1 MDFGI
6 TRLAESV
13 LHMSNFSV
21 HWHEGMFLRPQH
33 FQAADRYWT
42 ETLQR
47 SEHWDHE
54 YNYGLRAVEISAE
67 AIANYQVQLTLC
79 QARMRDGTL
88 ISLAPGAEPDRVDL
102 KEALEGLNS
111 AMINV
116 DLKEAF
122 DRETTVRVYLAVPKL
137 KLGSSNVGSA
147 DDSAAG
153 KHRFLPEQTTLADES
168 QGGND
173 QDIQLRKLSVRLMLS
188 TQDLSGYEYLPIA
201 QIKRAGEGESLP
213 KLDSQYFPPLL
224 AIDAWP
230 ALGRDIVRA
239 IWDKIGQHIEI
250 KTQQVVN
257 RGIMFAGQDPRD
269 VERLF
274 MLSELNAAYA
284 ALGVLAFARGIHPLP
299 AYTELCRIVGQLS
312 IFGKTRRPPEI
323 PRYDHDDLARIFY
336 YIKAQIDLLLDAIP
350 EYEFEQRP
358 FIGEGLG
365 MQVRLES
372 RWFGVDWDWYVGV
385 SRGSLSEAELRTLLG
400 ELAWKLGSSRQ
411 VDLLFSRRQEG
422 LDLTPLEQAPR
433 ALPSNRDWTYF
444 VVNRQNAAWKDVFA
458 TQTLAMR
465 LQEHLILNRD
475 KLQGERV
482 LIVSARGKSAELQF
496 SLFAVPHRQ

>member
-1 MDFGI
+1 
-6 TRLAESV
+6 
-13 LHMSNFSV
+13 
-21 HWHEGMFLRPQH
+21 
-33 FQAADRYWT
+33 
-42 ETLQR
+42 
-47 SEHWDHE
+47 
-54 YNYGLRAVEISAE
+54 
-67 AIANYQVQLTLC
+67 
-79 QARMRDGTL
+79 
-88 ISLAPGAEPDRVDL
+88 
-102 KEALEGLNS
+102 
-111 AMINV
+111 
-116 DLKEAF
+116 
-122 DRETTVRVYLAVPKL
+122 
-137 KLGSSNVGSA
+137 
-147 DDSAAG
+147 
-153 KHRFLPEQTTLADES
+153 
-168 QGGND
+168 
-173 QDIQLRKLSVRLMLS
+173 
-188 TQDLSGYEYLPIA
+188 
-201 QIKRAGEGESLP
+201 
-213 KLDSQYFPPLL
+213 
-224 AIDAWP
+224 
-230 ALGRDIVRA
+230 
-239 IWDKIGQHIEI
+239 
-250 KTQQVVN
+250 
-257 RGIMFAGQDPRD
+257 MFAGQDPRD

-284 ALGVLAFARGIHPLP
+284 ALGVLAFVRGIHPLL

-336 YIKAQIDLLLDAIP
+336 YIKQQIDLLLDAIP

-422 LDLTPLEQAPR
+422 LDLTPLEQAPA

-482 LIVSARGKSAELQF
+482 LIVSARGKIGRTAVLAVCRATPIMTPKFSEAVDPVFLHVLRLLERIERGETALRQGRATANSRPDHASRGALGAGPDWQLAKYALVAWIDEVLIEAAWDGGSWWKENALEQEIFSGMKAYHQFYMRAKDATSLPRRDALEVFYVCVVLGFRGLYRDPVEAVAEAEGAGYAGRSGNLGSANF
-496 SLFAVPHRQ
+496 HRDQARAGASADRGKRHGAKRRPGPGEQGLLHFLLADRRHPGRAQPDRLSGFCAPQVRRHKPRRPSGLR

>member
-1 MDFGI
+1 
-6 TRLAESV
+6 
-13 LHMSNFSV
+13 MSHLPV

-42 ETLQR
+42 ETLEQ

-54 YNYGLRAVEISAE
+54 YNYGLRSVEISPE
-67 AIANYQVQLTLC
+67 AVANFQVQLTVC

-88 ISLAPGAEPDRVDL
+88 ISLAPGNEPDRVDL
-102 KEALEGLNS
+102 KESLEGLET
-111 AMINV
+111 AMVNV

-122 DRETTVRVYLAVPKL
+122 DRETTVRVFLAVPKL
-137 KLGSSNVGSA
+137 KLGGSNVGAA
-147 DDSAAG
+147 DESTSG
-153 KHRFLPEQTTLADES
+153 KHRYLPESRTLADES
-168 QGGND
+168 RGGGE
-173 QDIQLRKLSVRLMLS
+173 QDIQLRRLSARLLLS
-188 TQDLSGYEYLPIA
+188 TQDLSGYEILPIA
-201 QIKRAGEGESLP
+201 QIKRAGDGEALP
-213 KLDSQYFPPLL
+213 RIDPQYFPPLL
-224 AIDAWP
+224 AVDAWP
-230 ALGRDIVRA
+230 QLGRDIVRA

-250 KTQQVVN
+250 KSQQVLN

-274 MLSELNAAYA
+274 MLSELNAASA
-284 ALGVLAFARGIHPLP
+284 ALGVMAFARGVHPFL

-312 IFGKTRRPPEI
+312 IFGKTRRLPDI

-336 YIKAQIDLLLDAIP
+336 YIKQQIDLLLDAIP

-372 RWFGVDWDWYVGV
+372 RWFGTSWDWYVGV
-385 SRGSLSEAELRTLLG
+385 SRGSLTEGELRTLLS

-411 VDLLFSRRQEG
+411 VDILFSQRREG

-444 VVNRQNAAWKDVFA
+444 VVNRQNAAWRDVFA

-475 KLQGERV
+475 KLQGERT
-482 LIVSARGKSAELQF
+482 LIVSARGKSVELQF
-496 SLFAVPHRQ
+496 SLFAVPHRT